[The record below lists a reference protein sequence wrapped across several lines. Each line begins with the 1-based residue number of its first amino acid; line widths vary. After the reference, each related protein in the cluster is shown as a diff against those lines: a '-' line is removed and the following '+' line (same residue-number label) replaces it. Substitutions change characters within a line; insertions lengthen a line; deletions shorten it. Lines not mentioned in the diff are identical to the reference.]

1 MKLMKNLKIILFLLM
16 SLPVYTWAQ
25 PDGPDDK
32 RLEEIKAQKVAYIT
46 TKLELSSAE
55 AQVFWPVYNEYSQKK
70 EAIHHERFGK
80 KGKKGPVD
88 PDQITE
94 EEAGEMIDNMV
105 ADQEKMASIEKEYSI
120 KFRKILPVK
129 KVLKLYEA
137 EMDFKR
143 VLLNRIKER
152 RPDRKK
158 G

>member
-1 MKLMKNLKIILFLLM
+1 MKNLNFIFLLLM
-16 SLPVYTWAQ
+16 AIPLLLRAQ
-25 PDGPDDK
+25 PGGPDDK

-46 TKLELSSAE
+46 TKLDLSPAE
-55 AQVFWPVYNEYSQKK
+55 AQLFWPVYNEYSQKK

-80 KGKKGPVD
+80 KGKMGPVD
-88 PDQITE
+88 HDKITE

-105 ADQEKMASIEKEYSI
+105 ADQEKMASIEKEYSL

-129 KVLKLYEA
+129 KVLRLYEA

-158 G
+158 D

>member
-1 MKLMKNLKIILFLLM
+1 MKNLNFIFLLLM
-16 SLPVYTWAQ
+16 GIPLLLRAQ
-25 PDGPDDK
+25 PGGPDDK

-46 TKLELSSAE
+46 TKLDLSPAE
-55 AQVFWPVYNEYSQKK
+55 AQLFWPVYNEYSQKK

-80 KGKKGPVD
+80 KGKMGPVD
-88 PDQITE
+88 HDKITE

-105 ADQEKMASIEKEYSI
+105 ADQEKMASIEKEYSL

-129 KVLKLYEA
+129 KVLRLYEA

-158 G
+158 D